1 MGTGGEMREGGT
13 PGWPKADGYPGFWP
27 ESAKVSPLNGV
38 LAKIQGPSIL
48 SFSRNSFHALS
59 NAMHP
64 ALASYRVHDMLEPV
78 TAETRAD
85 GVFRATCPSAD
96 PSELS
101 QSMRV
106 LNLAPHCT
114 IPPKDG
120 ADRRAWHLHE
130 SLVQMGVDECF
141 VARNVVAN
149 ANLEFT
155 PLPGME
161 SSWRER
167 KGLVA
172 LAALAT
178 GKSYWQFKMLTPAF
192 LRETAGLRP
201 EDFHATIIHFL
212 YSLPLLEQ
220 WRGRSMRLLVET
232 HNYDPAIFAGLRD
245 TSRNPLLR
253 YLCEQASRNSLRA
266 LAALP
271 KGTTLVHVSEPDAA
285 AYREKRPDLR
295 HEVIENGCRVA
306 PRAAAPDY
314 ATTEPKQLIFVGS
327 LSAQMNQDALVNFSR
342 VYWPSLRGVARMRV
356 VGSMPPS
363 GIATLCIAEGWEL
376 CPNVSD
382 AELENFYASAHFAVA
397 PFAYGAGSKLKL
409 MEACGR
415 GVPMLSTQA
424 GVTGMT
430 KIPPCVQVTDEP
442 KGWKRLVQEWAPS
455 PQAVRET
462 LEFAE
467 QVSWP
472 ALAARLA
479 KIIADSELVTIP

>member
-1 MGTGGEMREGGT
+1 MIEPGIHETTGLDKGR
-13 PGWPKADGYPGFWP
+13 
-27 ESAKVSPLNGV
+27 
-38 LAKIQGPSIL
+38 
-48 SFSRNSFHALS
+48 
-59 NAMHP
+59 P
-64 ALASYRVHDMLEPV
+64 ARLPA
-78 TAETRAD
+78 
-85 GVFRATCPSAD
+85 
-96 PSELS
+96 ELS
-101 QSMRV
+101 DLTHSMRV

-130 SLVQMGVDECF
+130 SLVELGVEECF
-141 VARNVVAN
+141 VARNAVAD
-149 ANLEFT
+149 AGAKLT
-155 PLPGME
+155 PLPEME
-161 SSWRER
+161 SSWRNGKR
-167 KGLVA
+167 LVA
-172 LAALAT
+172 LAALVT
-178 GKSYWQFKMLTPAF
+178 GKSYWQFKMLTPTF
-192 LRETAGLRP
+192 LREVESLRP

-212 YSLPLLEQ
+212 YSLPLLQQ
-220 WRGRSMRLLVET
+220 WRGRKMRLLVET
-232 HNYDPAIFAGLRD
+232 HNYDPAIYAGLRD
-245 TSRNPLLR
+245 TSGNPLLR
-253 YLCEQASRNSLRA
+253 YLCDQASRNSLRA

-271 KGTTLVHVSEPDAA
+271 KGTTLVHVSESDAA

-306 PRAAAPDY
+306 PRPSAPDY

-342 VYWPSLRGVARMRV
+342 TYWPSLRGIAKMRV
-356 VGSMPPS
+356 VGSLPPS

-382 AELENFYASAHFAVA
+382 AELEGFYASAHFAVA

-430 KIPPCVQVTDEP
+430 TVPPCVHIADEP
-442 KGWKRLVQEWAPS
+442 KEWKLVIEKWKPTPEDIRA
-455 PQAVRET
+455 T
-462 LEFAE
+462 LDFAE
-467 QVSWP
+467 LVSWP
-472 ALAARLA
+472 TLGARLA